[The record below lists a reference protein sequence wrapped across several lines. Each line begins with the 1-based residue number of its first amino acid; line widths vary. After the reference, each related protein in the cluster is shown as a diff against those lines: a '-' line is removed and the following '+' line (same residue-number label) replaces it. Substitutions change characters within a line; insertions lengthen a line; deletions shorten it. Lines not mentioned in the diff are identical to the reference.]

1 MKPLTIE
8 ELKALKVGDWVWIK
22 DLVEENRCGYHR
34 VESINP
40 YPIILKGCGFY
51 LYVLFPDYGTKWL
64 AYKNKEQ
71 AEAEEYKIEFDEQ
84 GGWLGYQYI
93 PAYYQPLC
101 TADTKE
107 AVEALIKKLRG
118 EK

>member
-8 ELKALKVGDWVWIK
+8 ELKALDVGDWVWIK
-22 DLVEENRCGYHR
+22 HKDYNDSYLKKVSNN
-34 VESINP
+34 ESQFEFSWFAYSN
-40 YPIILKGCGFY
+40 
-51 LYVLFPDYGTKWL
+51 YGTKWL

-71 AEAEEYKIEFDEQ
+71 AELEEYKIDFNEQ
-84 GGWLGYQYI
+84 GDWFGYKYI

-107 AVEALIKKLRG
+107 AVEVLMKALRG
-118 EK
+118 ENK